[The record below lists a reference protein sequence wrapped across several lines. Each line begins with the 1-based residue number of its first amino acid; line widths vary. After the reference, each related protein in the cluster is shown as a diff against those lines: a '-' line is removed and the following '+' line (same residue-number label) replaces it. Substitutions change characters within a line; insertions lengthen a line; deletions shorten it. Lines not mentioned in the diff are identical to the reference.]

1 MTIFLKLNKTRLL
14 TGFLLAATVALVVG
28 WLIETPAG
36 LLGKMDAIGYA
47 ICHRIAAR
55 SFDIGDRALPL
66 CARCTGMY
74 LGALIGLAYQARLGK
89 RGGLPSRKI
98 LAVLA
103 FFLVAFGLDGVNS
116 YLQFFPKAPSL
127 YTPQNW
133 LRLVTG
139 TGLGIGMGAM
149 LLPVFNQTVW
159 KDWSGE
165 KLLSSWRQLFE
176 ILLIAAVVD
185 LAVLSGNPLL
195 LYPLA
200 VLSALTVLV
209 LLSMIYAMVWVM
221 LSKSENHFQSLKG
234 LTTVLLAGFATALC
248 QIAVMDLGRYLLT
261 RTWNGFFS

>member
-1 MTIFLKLNKTRLL
+1 MMKLQLNKSTFL
-14 TGFLLAATVALVVG
+14 TGLLFAATAALLVG

-36 LLGKMDAIGYA
+36 LLGKADAIAYA

-55 SFDIGDRALPL
+55 SFTIGDRPLPL

-74 LGALIGLAYQARLGK
+74 LGALIGLVYQMRLGK

-103 FFLVAFGLDGVNS
+103 FFLVAFGIDGVNS
-116 YLQFFPKAPSL
+116 YLQFFPHVPSL

-133 LRLVTG
+133 LRLLTG
-139 TGLGIGMGAM
+139 TGMGLGMAAM
-149 LLPVFNQTVW
+149 LLPVFNQTIW
-159 KDWSGE
+159 QNWSGE
-165 KLLSSWRQLFE
+165 KLLSSWRQLIE
-176 ILLIAAVVD
+176 LLLLATLVD

-200 VLSALTVLV
+200 LLSVASVMA

-221 LSKSENHFQSLKG
+221 LSKRENHFQSLKG
-234 LTTVLLAGFATALC
+234 LTIVLVTGFATALS
-248 QIAVMDLGRYLLT
+248 QIAVMDFARYLLT
-261 RTWNGFFS
+261 GTWKGFFS

>member
-1 MTIFLKLNKTRLL
+1 MMKLQLNKSTFL
-14 TGFLLAATVALVVG
+14 TGLLFAATAALLVG

-36 LLGKMDAIGYA
+36 LLGKADAIAYA

-55 SFDIGDRALPL
+55 SFTIGDRPMPL

-74 LGALIGLAYQARLGK
+74 LGALVGLVYQMRLGK

-103 FFLVAFGLDGVNS
+103 FFVVGFGIDGVNS
-116 YLQFFPKAPSL
+116 YLQFFPHAPSL

-133 LRLVTG
+133 LRLLTG
-139 TGLGIGMGAM
+139 TGMGLGMAAM
-149 LLPVFNQTVW
+149 LLPVFNQTIW
-159 KDWSGE
+159 QNWSGE
-165 KLLSSWRQLFE
+165 KLLFSWRQLIE
-176 ILLIAAVVD
+176 LLLLAALVD

-200 VLSALTVLV
+200 LISAATVMV

-221 LSKSENHFQSLKG
+221 LSKRENHFQSLKG
-234 LTTVLLAGFATALC
+234 LTIVLVAGFATALS
-248 QIAVMDLGRYLLT
+248 QIAVMDFARYLLT
-261 RTWNGFFS
+261 GTWKGFFS

>member
-1 MTIFLKLNKTRLL
+1 MMRLQLNKSTFL
-14 TGFLLAATVALVVG
+14 TGLLFVGTAALLVG

-36 LLGKMDAIGYA
+36 LLGKADAIAYA
-47 ICHRIAAR
+47 ICHRIATR
-55 SFDIGDRALPL
+55 SFTIGDRPLPL

-74 LGALIGLAYQARLGK
+74 LGALIGLVYQMRLGK

-103 FFLVAFGLDGVNS
+103 FFVVAFGIDGVNS
-116 YLQFFPKAPSL
+116 YLQLFPHAPSL

-133 LRLVTG
+133 LRLLTG
-139 TGLGIGMGAM
+139 TGMGLGMAAM

-159 KDWSGE
+159 QNWGGE
-165 KLLSSWRQLFE
+165 KLLSSWRQLIE
-176 ILLIAAVVD
+176 LLLLAALVD

-200 VLSALTVLV
+200 LLSVATVIV

-221 LSKSENHFQSLKG
+221 LSKRENHFQSLKG
-234 LTTVLLAGFATALC
+234 LTIALVAGFATALS
-248 QIAVMDLGRYLLT
+248 QIAVMDFARYLLT
-261 RTWNGFFS
+261 GTWKGFFS

>member
-1 MTIFLKLNKTRLL
+1 MLTLSPNKTKLL
-14 TGFLLAATVALVVG
+14 TGLLYVATAALVVG

-47 ICHRIAAR
+47 ICHRIASR
-55 SFDIGDRALPL
+55 SFAIGDRPLPL

-74 LGALIGLAYQARLGK
+74 LGALIGLAYQSRLGK

-103 FFLVAFGLDGVNS
+103 FFLVAFGIDGVNS
-116 YLQFFPKAPSL
+116 YLHFFPNAPSL

-139 TGLGIGMGAM
+139 TGMGIGMGAM

-159 KDWSGE
+159 QSWSGE
-165 KLLSSWRQLFE
+165 KLLTSWRQLGE
-176 ILLIAAVVD
+176 ILLIAAVAD
-185 LAVLSGNPLL
+185 LAVLSNNPLL

-200 VLSALTVLV
+200 LLSALTVMV

-221 LSKSENHFQSLKG
+221 LSKSENRFASLRG
-234 LTTVLLAGFATALC
+234 LSTVLVAGFATALS
-248 QIAVMDLGRYLLT
+248 QIAVMDIARYLLT
-261 RTWNGFFS
+261 GTWKGFFS